1 MYVKSAH
8 LPVFTDITDVVAP
21 LVSSEKVFTW
31 TQMSCSLKMC
41 VSEDLSA
48 DLAGKFLFCVETFG
62 RTAFLKPDPSSVSN
76 VTELSLVEL
85 YF

>member
-1 MYVKSAH
+1 
-8 LPVFTDITDVVAP
+8 
-21 LVSSEKVFTW
+21 
-31 TQMSCSLKMC
+31 MSCSLKMC